1 MKKLLFLGMKTIKLL
16 RWVMPI
22 LIFLMTSMPTIAQ
35 ESKDCI
41 VIHMK
46 SGNKVLAKIEEQ
58 PKLVLEKQVLTL
70 KTEHYQI
77 SEIIKYTFGNYDE
90 EISTGINSP
99 NMPTS
104 FTDGFVY
111 VKAKSSK
118 SEVKVCSI
126 NGIVQNV
133 DARKHS
139 NGLIEVDLRKLASG
153 VYLLYIDGEC
163 LKIQKQ

>member
-1 MKKLLFLGMKTIKLL
+1 MSLLT
-16 RWVMPI
+16 
-22 LIFLMTSMPTIAQ
+22 FLMTSMPTLAQ

-58 PKLVLEKQVLTL
+58 PKLILEKQAVSI
-70 KTEHYQI
+70 KTEHYLI
-77 SEIIKYTFGNYDE
+77 SEIIKYTFGNYDDE
-90 EISTGINSP
+90 TSTGINVP
-99 NMPTS
+99 NTTTS

-118 SEVKVCSI
+118 SEVKVYSI
-126 NGIVQNV
+126 NGIAQNV
-133 DARKHS
+133 DTRKHS
-139 NGLIEVDLRKLASG
+139 NGLIEVELRKLASG